1 MRSGT
6 RSERKAREGARS
18 PACGLAV
25 SLRGRGSIS
34 KGDLFWIGSR
44 ADMPRHRHIIYNKSK
59 QINAPTQD
67 YFQISENYAAI
78 REGSYARQ
86 WSVPTEL
93 APEEGL
99 ERTSPQIPQE
109 TEAFLQAF

>member
-6 RSERKAREGARS
+6 RSDRKAREVARS

-67 YFQISENYAAI
+67 YFPISENYAAI
-78 REGSYARQ
+78 R
-86 WSVPTEL
+86 VPPGCL
-93 APEEGL
+93 HPAKGCSIL
-99 ERTSPQIPQE
+99 RDSSW
-109 TEAFLQAF
+109 LLWV

>member
-6 RSERKAREGARS
+6 RSDRKAREVARS

-44 ADMPRHRHIIYNKSK
+44 ADMPRHRHIIYNKTK

-67 YFQISENYAAI
+67 YFPISENYAAI
-78 REGSYARQ
+78 RALRCPGEMIHPHARQ
-86 WSVPTEL
+86 ISAPVCSGRNEIVRSGL
-93 APEEGL
+93 APAV
-99 ERTSPQIPQE
+99 R
-109 TEAFLQAF
+109 

>member
-6 RSERKAREGARS
+6 RSDRKAREVARS

-59 QINAPTQD
+59 QINAPTQV
-67 YFQISENYAAI
+67 YFPISENYAAI
-78 REGSYARQ
+78 RVESFESSRQ
-86 WSVPTEL
+86 YPPTFAETNPGRTAPASAL
-93 APEEGL
+93 AW
-99 ERTSPQIPQE
+99 T
-109 TEAFLQAF
+109 AFA

>member
-6 RSERKAREGARS
+6 RSDRKAREVARS

-67 YFQISENYAAI
+67 YFPISENYAAI
-78 REGSYARQ
+78 RAAAPGLTAARQ
-86 WSVPTEL
+86 NQHAALHLASVCYAKL
-93 APEEGL
+93 A
-99 ERTSPQIPQE
+99 
-109 TEAFLQAF
+109 

>member
-6 RSERKAREGARS
+6 RSDRKAREVARS

-67 YFQISENYAAI
+67 YFPISENYAAI
-78 REGSYARQ
+78 RGIASICSAAIR
-86 WSVPTEL
+86 P
-93 APEEGL
+93 L
-99 ERTSPQIPQE
+99 ED
-109 TEAFLQAF
+109 FLTG

>member
-6 RSERKAREGARS
+6 RSDRKAREVARS

-59 QINAPTQD
+59 QINAPTQV
-67 YFQISENYAAI
+67 YFPISENYAAI
-78 REGSYARQ
+78 RVAAPGLQSVRACGRLLLRVRQ
-86 WSVPTEL
+86 
-93 APEEGL
+93 GL
-99 ERTSPQIPQE
+99 FRSG
-109 TEAFLQAF
+109 

>member
-6 RSERKAREGARS
+6 RSDRKAREVARS

-67 YFQISENYAAI
+67 YFPISENYAAI
-78 REGSYARQ
+78 RDLTAGWTRLPARGRVMIRDRRLCRLCRIADQ
-86 WSVPTEL
+86 TDL
-93 APEEGL
+93 
-99 ERTSPQIPQE
+99 RI
-109 TEAFLQAF
+109 

>member
-6 RSERKAREGARS
+6 RSDRKAREVARS

-67 YFQISENYAAI
+67 YFPISENYAAI
-78 REGSYARQ
+78 RVAWRGAAGRSGAAASQFPGATGR
-86 WSVPTEL
+86 
-93 APEEGL
+93 
-99 ERTSPQIPQE
+99 R
-109 TEAFLQAF
+109 

>member
-6 RSERKAREGARS
+6 RSDRKAREVARS

-67 YFQISENYAAI
+67 YFPISENYAAI
-78 REGSYARQ
+78 RAGGSGGSGGRAGGRIRMLPPG
-86 WSVPTEL
+86 S
-93 APEEGL
+93 
-99 ERTSPQIPQE
+99 R
-109 TEAFLQAF
+109 

>member
-6 RSERKAREGARS
+6 RSDRKAREVARS

-67 YFQISENYAAI
+67 YFPISENYAAI
-78 REGSYARQ
+78 RGDGGSGVSASR
-86 WSVPTEL
+86 PK
-93 APEEGL
+93 APKGQPG
-99 ERTSPQIPQE
+99 RGR
-109 TEAFLQAF
+109 